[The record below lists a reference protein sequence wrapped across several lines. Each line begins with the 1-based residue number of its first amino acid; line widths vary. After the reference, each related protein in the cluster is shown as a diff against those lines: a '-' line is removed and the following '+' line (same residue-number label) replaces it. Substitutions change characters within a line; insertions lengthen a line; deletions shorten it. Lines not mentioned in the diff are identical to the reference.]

1 MFNSRKSYTR
11 GFTECSSYG
20 NMVEQWMENWA
31 SPKIQILH
39 NPVFPIN
46 EYECNPIGIVH
57 KRFYKMLSSMPY
69 WGGLLI
75 RLKDFTSVVSG
86 GVNGALYKPNAVLMQ
101 T

>member
-1 MFNSRKSYTR
+1 M
-11 GFTECSSYG
+11 TEC
-20 NMVEQWMENWA
+20 N
-31 SPKIQILH
+31 L
-39 NPVFPIN
+39 
-46 EYECNPIGIVH
+46 IGIVN

-75 RLKDFTSVVSG
+75 RLNDYTSVVS